1 MDNSVD
7 NFVDFAWGV
16 VRNLL
21 RVHVLHIP
29 ICRPTNVSSR
39 RFTIREAHL
48 LLTHYE
54 LLMEK
59 WDLFTQLSDLFA
71 PMDCNQQVETYW
83 ALLEDCPDEQKPM
96 LTEIAGFVSIA
107 VFAKVHLSDYTRLP
121 FGVHHKAF
129 FEAIP
134 RGERGQKVNILA
146 PRGSGKSTVITVFYP
161 LHCIYYK
168 YLYEEFGMKSERY
181 ILILSR
187 SYGNAMDR
195 IKDIKSEIE
204 MRGSLQHLK
213 GNDTWG
219 EMRSITANDILLV
232 PQSRGGKVRGSLYKG
247 FRPTLVLPDDLD
259 DIDSIRNPNTLQK
272 DEDWFNSDLMEC
284 GDADTNFIC
293 VDTVKAER
301 AIANQLRYR
310 PAWRNIFIQAIPNP
324 DQLVHP
330 DAEQLWQAYR
340 KIYANT
346 ALEPQERSTQMEVF
360 WTEHEKEMNAGVEE
374 TWREKWTYRSLREK
388 EFDQGRAA
396 ILREYQNHPVD
407 RELAIFDMENA
418 VRFTVENDGLL
429 RSDERL
435 VRWER
440 LSGATI
446 FLDWAGIK
454 ESLDNCFAAVVAVL
468 WEPVPGGVEAR
479 RRGGEAIYSDMRT
492 YSAYGYVYQVWM
504 ERGSRGKQIEA
515 LCDVYRNV
523 YDFLALRSPARFN
536 LHLCCEDFVDTT
548 GDQKENFLR
557 HYESISL
564 AKEISTPLQFLP
576 RQRNKEERIASLEAP
591 IDNGWLAFHK
601 ELPKPFMDQMREFP
615 ICDFNDGPDS
625 CEGAWSYK
633 ITETENE
640 RQARRNRA
648 NQRVQESHL
657 LKF

>member
-1 MDNSVD
+1 MDKHTLFQKLNHI
-7 NFVDFAWGV
+7 FA
-16 VRNLL
+16 
-21 RVHVLHIP
+21 
-29 ICRPTNVSSR
+29 
-39 RFTIREAHL
+39 
-48 LLTHYE
+48 
-54 LLMEK
+54 
-59 WDLFTQLSDLFA
+59 D
-71 PMDCNQQVETYW
+71 MDCNEQVEAYET
-83 ALLEDCPDEQKPM
+83 LLEDCPGDQKPA

-107 VFAKVHLSDYTRLP
+107 VFAKTHLPDYTRLP
-121 FGVHHKAF
+121 FGKHHKAF

-168 YLYEEFGMKSERY
+168 SFYEEFDMKSEKY

-187 SYGNAMDR
+187 SYGNAIDR

-204 MRGSLQHLK
+204 MRPSFVHLK
-213 GNDTWG
+213 GDEVWG
-219 EMRSITANDILLV
+219 ERRSITSNDILLV

-284 GDADTNFIC
+284 GDADTNFVC
-293 VDTVKAER
+293 VDTVKGER

-324 DQLVHP
+324 EQLAHP
-330 DAEQLWQAYR
+330 DVEHLWQEYR

-346 ALEPQERSTQMEVF
+346 ALEPQERVEQMEGF
-360 WTEHEKEMNAGVEE
+360 YTEHEKEMNADVEE
-374 TWREKWTYRSLREK
+374 TWGEKWTYRSLREK

-418 VRFTVENDGLL
+418 IRFTVEKDGLL
-429 RSDERL
+429 RTDDRL
-435 VRWER
+435 VRWEH

-454 ESLDNCFAAVVAVL
+454 ESLDNCFAAVVAIL
-468 WEPVPGGVEAR
+468 WEPQSPRSPLLGR
-479 RRGGEAIYSDMRT
+479 REISDMQM
-492 YSAYGYVYQVWM
+492 YGAYGYVYQVWM

-515 LCDVYRNV
+515 LCDVYKNV
-523 YDFLALRSPARFN
+523 YDFLALRTSGVTVNIF
-536 LHLCCEDFVDTT
+536 CEDFIDTT
-548 GDQKENFLR
+548 GDVKENFLR
-557 HYESISL
+557 HYESISS
-564 AKEISTPLQFLP
+564 AKEIGRPLQFLP
-576 RQRNKEERIASLEAP
+576 RHRDKHERIAGLEAP
-591 IDNGWLAFHK
+591 IGNGWLAFHK
-601 ELPKPFMDQMREFP
+601 DLPKVFMDQMREFP
-615 ICDFNDGPDS
+615 VADFNDGPDS
-625 CEGAWSYK
+625 LQGAWECK
-633 ITETENE
+633 IETMAAE
-640 RQARRNRA
+640 RQARRERA
-648 NQRVQESHL
+648 NQRVQESRV

>member
-1 MDNSVD
+1 
-7 NFVDFAWGV
+7 
-16 VRNLL
+16 
-21 RVHVLHIP
+21 
-29 ICRPTNVSSR
+29 
-39 RFTIREAHL
+39 
-48 LLTHYE
+48 
-54 LLMEK
+54 MEK
-59 WDLFTQLSDLFA
+59 WDLFAQLNNLFA
-71 PMDCNQQVETYW
+71 PMDCNQQVEAYQ
-83 ALLEDCPDEQKPM
+83 ALLGGCPDEQKPI
-96 LTEIAGFVSIA
+96 LTEIAGFASIA
-107 VFAKVHLSDYTRLP
+107 VFAKTHLSDYTRLP

-134 RGERGQKVNILA
+134 RGDRGQKVNILA

-168 YLYEEFGMKSERY
+168 YLYDEFGMKSEKY

-204 MRGSLQHLK
+204 IRPSLQHLK
-213 GNDTWG
+213 GDDTWG

-272 DEDWFNSDLMEC
+272 DEDWFNADLMEC

-293 VDTVKAER
+293 VDTVKGER

-310 PAWRNIFIQAIPNP
+310 PAWRNIFIQAIPHP

-330 DAEQLWQAYR
+330 DAEQLWQEYR

-346 ALEPQERSTQMEVF
+346 ALEPQERSSQMEVF
-360 WTEHEKEMNAGVEE
+360 YTEHQNEMNAGVEE

-418 VRFTVENDGLL
+418 VRFAVENDGLL

-446 FLDWAGIK
+446 FLDWAEIK
-454 ESLDNCFAAVVAVL
+454 ESLDNCFAAVVAIL
-468 WEPVPGGVEAR
+468 WEPAYKSN
-479 RRGGEAIYSDMRT
+479 YSDMQT
-492 YSAYGYVYQVWM
+492 PGAYGYVHEVWM

-515 LCDVYRNV
+515 LCDVYKSV
-523 YDFLALRSPARFN
+523 YDFLALRVSNFTVN
-536 LHLCCEDFVDTT
+536 IFCEDFIDTT
-548 GDQKENFLR
+548 GDVKENFLN
-557 HYESISL
+557 HYQSISH
-564 AKEISTPLQFLP
+564 AKDINRPLQFLP
-576 RQRNKEERIASLEAP
+576 RNRDKGERIAGLEAP
-591 IDNGWLAFHK
+591 ISNGWLAFRKSKNHGTD
-601 ELPKPFMDQMREFP
+601 ELPKVFMDQMREFP
-615 ICDFNDGPDS
+615 VADFNDGPDS
-625 CEGAWSYK
+625 LQGAWECK
-633 ITETENE
+633 IETTTAE
-640 RQARRNRA
+640 QHARRERA
-648 NQRVQESHL
+648 NQRVQDSRVL
-657 LKF
+657 RF

>member
-1 MDNSVD
+1 MNQ
-7 NFVDFAWGV
+7 
-16 VRNLL
+16 
-21 RVHVLHIP
+21 
-29 ICRPTNVSSR
+29 
-39 RFTIREAHL
+39 
-48 LLTHYE
+48 
-54 LLMEK
+54 LMEK
-59 WDLFTQLSDLFA
+59 WDLFTQLSDLFT
-71 PMDCNQQVETYW
+71 PMDCNQQVEAYD
-83 ALLEDCPDEQKPM
+83 ALLADCPDEQKPI
-96 LTEIAGFVSIA
+96 LTEIAGFASIA
-107 VFAKVHLSDYTRLP
+107 VFAKLHLSDYTRLP

-146 PRGSGKSTVITVFYP
+146 PRGSGKSTGITVFYP
-161 LHCIYYK
+161 IHCIYYK
-168 YLYEEFGMKSERY
+168 YLYDEFDMKSEKY

-187 SYGNAMDR
+187 SYGNAIDR

-204 MRGSLQHLK
+204 MRPSLQHLK
-213 GNDTWG
+213 GDDTWG

-272 DEDWFNSDLMEC
+272 DEEWFNSDLMEC
-284 GDADTNFIC
+284 GDADTNFVC
-293 VDTVKAER
+293 VDTVKGER

-310 PAWRNIFIQAIPNP
+310 PAWRNIFIQAIPTP

-330 DAEQLWQAYR
+330 DAEHLWQEYR

-346 ALEPQERSTQMEVF
+346 ALEPQERSMQMEVF
-360 WTEHEKEMNAGVEE
+360 WTEHQKEMNAGVEE

-418 VRFTVENDGLL
+418 VRFTVESDGLL
-429 RSDERL
+429 RTDERL
-435 VRWER
+435 VRWEH

-454 ESLDNCFAAVVAVL
+454 ESLDNCFAAVVAIL
-468 WEPVPGGVEAR
+468 WEPTYKSS
-479 RRGGEAIYSDMRT
+479 YSDMQT
-492 YSAYGYVYQVWM
+492 PGAYGYVHQVWM

-523 YDFLALRSPARFN
+523 YDFLALRVRAQFKV
-536 LHLCCEDFVDTT
+536 HLCCEDFVDTT

-557 HYESISL
+557 HYESISS

-591 IDNGWLAFHK
+591 IENGWLAFHK
-601 ELPKPFMDQMREFP
+601 ELPKIFMDQMREFP

-625 CEGAWSYK
+625 CEGAWSCK
-633 ITETENE
+633 IIETENE
-640 RQARRNRA
+640 RQARRDRA
-648 NQRVQESHL
+648 NQRVQSSRVL
-657 LKF
+657 QF

>member
-1 MDNSVD
+1 MNKY
-7 NFVDFAWGV
+7 A
-16 VRNLL
+16 
-21 RVHVLHIP
+21 
-29 ICRPTNVSSR
+29 
-39 RFTIREAHL
+39 
-48 LLTHYE
+48 
-54 LLMEK
+54 
-59 WDLFTQLSDLFA
+59 LFQKLNNIFA
-71 PMDCNQQVETYW
+71 PMDCNQQVQAYQV
-83 ALLEDCPDEQKPM
+83 LLAGCPDEQKPI
-96 LTEIAGFVSIA
+96 LTEIAGFTSIA
-107 VFAKVHLSDYTRLP
+107 VFAKTHLPDYTRLP

-161 LHCIYYK
+161 LHCIYYQ
-168 YLYEEFGMKSERY
+168 YLYEEFGMKSEKY

-195 IKDIKSEIE
+195 IKDIKSEVEI
-204 MRGSLQHLK
+204 RPSLSHLM

-219 EMRSITANDILLV
+219 EKRSITSNDILLV

-259 DIDSIRNPNTLQK
+259 DIESIRNPNTLQK

-284 GDADTNFIC
+284 GDADTNFVC
-293 VDTVKAER
+293 VDTVKGER

-330 DAEQLWQAYR
+330 DAEQLWQEYR

-346 ALEPQERSTQMEVF
+346 ALEPQERSAQMEVF
-360 WTEHEKEMNAGVEE
+360 YTEHEKEMNAGVEE

-407 RELAIFDMENA
+407 RELAIFDMEST

-429 RSDERL
+429 RSDDRL

-454 ESLDNCFAAVVAVL
+454 ESLDNCFAAVVAIL
-468 WEPVPGGVEAR
+468 WEPAYKSN
-479 RRGGEAIYSDMRT
+479 YSDMQT
-492 YSAYGYVYQVWM
+492 PGAYGYVHQVWM

-515 LCDVYRNV
+515 LCDVYKNV
-523 YDFLALRSPARFN
+523 YDFLALRGTNFAVNIF
-536 LHLCCEDFVDTT
+536 CEDFIDTT
-548 GDQKENFLR
+548 GDVKENFLN
-557 HYESISL
+557 HYQSISQ
-564 AKEISTPLQFLP
+564 AKDISRPLQFLP
-576 RQRNKEERIASLEAP
+576 RNRDKSERIAGLEAP
-591 IDNGWLAFHK
+591 IGNGWLAFHQ
-601 ELPKPFMDQMREFP
+601 ELPKVFMDQMREFP

-625 CEGAWSYK
+625 LQGAWECK
-633 ITETENE
+633 IKTTIAEQ
-640 RQARRNRA
+640 QARRERA
-648 NQRVQESHL
+648 SQRVQESRVL
-657 LKF
+657 QF

>member
-1 MDNSVD
+1 MD
-7 NFVDFAWGV
+7 
-16 VRNLL
+16 
-21 RVHVLHIP
+21 
-29 ICRPTNVSSR
+29 
-39 RFTIREAHL
+39 
-48 LLTHYE
+48 
-54 LLMEK
+54 K
-59 WDLFTQLSDLFA
+59 WDLYTQLNDLFA
-71 PMDCNQQVETYW
+71 PMDCNQQVETYRT
-83 ALLEDCPDEQKPM
+83 LLGECPAEQKPM
-96 LTEIAGFVSIA
+96 LTEIAGFASIA
-107 VFAKVHLSDYTRLP
+107 VFAKTHLPDYTRLP

-134 RGERGQKVNILA
+134 RGERGQRVNILA

-168 YLYEEFGMKSERY
+168 YLYDEFGMKSEKY

-204 MRGSLQHLK
+204 MRVSLQHLK
-213 GNDTWG
+213 GDDTWG
-219 EMRSITANDILLV
+219 EMRSITANDILIV

-293 VDTVKAER
+293 VDTVKGER

-310 PAWRNIFIQAIPNP
+310 PAWRNIFIQAIPTP

-330 DAEQLWQAYR
+330 DAEHLWQAYR

-346 ALEPQERSTQMEVF
+346 ALEPQERAVQMEGF
-360 WTEHEKEMNAGVEE
+360 WTEHGDEMNAGVEE

-418 VRFTVENDGLL
+418 VRFTVESDGLL

-435 VRWER
+435 VRWEH

-454 ESLDNCFAAVVAVL
+454 ESLDNCFAAVVAIL
-468 WEPVPGGVEAR
+468 WEPAYKSS
-479 RRGGEAIYSDMRT
+479 YSDMQT
-492 YSAYGYVYQVWM
+492 PGAYGYVYQVWM

-523 YDFLALRSPARFN
+523 YDFLALRGSNFTVN
-536 LHLCCEDFVDTT
+536 IFCEDFIDTT
-548 GDQKENFLR
+548 GDVKENFLR
-557 HYESISL
+557 HYESVSR
-564 AKEISTPLQFLP
+564 AKEIGRPLQFLP
-576 RQRNKEERIASLEAP
+576 RNRDKSERIAGLEAP
-591 IDNGWLAFHK
+591 ISNGWLAFHQ
-601 ELPKPFMDQMREFP
+601 ELPKVFMDQMREFP

-625 CEGAWSYK
+625 LQGAWECK
-633 ITETENE
+633 IETTTAEQ
-640 RQARRNRA
+640 QARRERA
-648 NQRVQESHL
+648 NQRVRDSRVLQ
-657 LKF
+657 F

>member
-1 MDNSVD
+1 MD
-7 NFVDFAWGV
+7 
-16 VRNLL
+16 
-21 RVHVLHIP
+21 
-29 ICRPTNVSSR
+29 
-39 RFTIREAHL
+39 
-48 LLTHYE
+48 
-54 LLMEK
+54 K
-59 WDLFTQLSDLFA
+59 WDLYTRLNDLFA
-71 PMDCNQQVETYW
+71 PMDCNQQVDAYH
-83 ALLEDCPDEQKPM
+83 ALLAGCPDEQKPI
-96 LTEIAGFVSIA
+96 LTEIAGFASIA
-107 VFAKVHLSDYTRLP
+107 VFAKTHLPDYTRLP

-161 LHCIYYK
+161 LHCIYYR
-168 YLYEEFGMKSERY
+168 YLHDEFGMKSEKY

-204 MRGSLQHLK
+204 IRPSLQHLK
-213 GNDTWG
+213 GDDTWG
-219 EMRSITANDILLV
+219 EMRSITSNDILLV

-247 FRPTLVLPDDLD
+247 YRPSLVLPDDLD

-293 VDTVKAER
+293 VDTVKGER

-310 PAWRNIFIQAIPNP
+310 PAWRNIFIQAIPTP

-330 DAEQLWQAYR
+330 DAEHLWQEYR

-346 ALEPQERSTQMEVF
+346 ALEPQERSSQMEVF
-360 WTEHEKEMNAGVEE
+360 YTEHETEMNAGVEE

-454 ESLDNCFAAVVAVL
+454 ESLDNCFAAVVAIL
-468 WEPVPGGVEAR
+468 WEPAYKSN
-479 RRGGEAIYSDMRT
+479 YSDMQT
-492 YSAYGYVYQVWM
+492 PGAYGYVHQVWM

-515 LCDVYRNV
+515 LCDVYKNV
-523 YDFLALRSPARFN
+523 YDFLALRETSFTVN
-536 LHLCCEDFVDTT
+536 IFCEDFIDTT
-548 GDQKENFLR
+548 GDVKENFLN
-557 HYESISL
+557 HYQSISH
-564 AKEISTPLQFLP
+564 AKDINRPLQFLP
-576 RQRNKEERIASLEAP
+576 RNRDKSERIAGLEAP
-591 IDNGWLAFHK
+591 IGNGWLAFHK
-601 ELPKPFMDQMREFP
+601 ELPKVFMDQMREFP
-615 ICDFNDGPDS
+615 VADFNDGPDS
-625 CEGAWSYK
+625 LQGAWECK
-633 ITETENE
+633 IETTTAE
-640 RQARRNRA
+640 QLARRERA
-648 NQRVQESHL
+648 NQRVQDSRVL
-657 LKF
+657 QF

>member
-1 MDNSVD
+1 MD
-7 NFVDFAWGV
+7 
-16 VRNLL
+16 
-21 RVHVLHIP
+21 
-29 ICRPTNVSSR
+29 
-39 RFTIREAHL
+39 
-48 LLTHYE
+48 
-54 LLMEK
+54 K
-59 WDLFTQLSDLFA
+59 WDLFTRLNDLFA
-71 PMDCNQQVETYW
+71 PMDCNQQVETYQ
-83 ALLEDCPDEQKPM
+83 ALLGDCPDEQKPI
-96 LTEIAGFVSIA
+96 LTEIAGFASIA
-107 VFAKVHLSDYTRLP
+107 VFAKTHLRDYTRLP

-134 RGERGQKVNILA
+134 RGERGEKVNILA

-168 YLYEEFGMKSERY
+168 YLYDEFGMRSERY

-204 MRGSLQHLK
+204 LRPSLQHLK
-213 GNDTWG
+213 GDDTWG

-247 FRPTLVLPDDLD
+247 HRPSLVLPDDLD

-293 VDTVKAER
+293 VDTVKGER

-310 PAWRNIFIQAIPNP
+310 PAWRNIFIQAIPHP
-324 DQLVHP
+324 DQLIHP
-330 DAEQLWQAYR
+330 DAEHLWQEYR
-340 KIYANT
+340 RIYANT

-360 WTEHEKEMNAGVEE
+360 YTEHENEMNAGVEE

-468 WEPVPGGVEAR
+468 WEPVPGGESPIGSGGAR
-479 RRGGEAIYSDMRT
+479 RRGEGIYSDMRR
-492 YSAYGYVYQVWM
+492 YGAYGYVHQVWM

-523 YDFLALRSPARFN
+523 YDFLALRAANFTIN
-536 LHLCCEDFVDTT
+536 IFCEDFIDTT
-548 GDQKENFLR
+548 GDVKENFLN
-557 HYESISL
+557 HYQSISD
-564 AKEISTPLQFLP
+564 AKDINRPLQFLP
-576 RQRNKEERIASLEAP
+576 RNRDKGERIAGLEAP
-591 IDNGWLAFHK
+591 IGNGWLAFNE
-601 ELPKPFMDQMREFP
+601 ELPKVFMDQMREFP
-615 ICDFNDGPDS
+615 VADFNDGPDS
-625 CEGAWSYK
+625 LQGAWECK
-633 ITETENE
+633 IDTTAAEQE
-640 RQARRNRA
+640 ARRERA
-648 NQRVQESHL
+648 NQRVQDSRVL
-657 LKF
+657 QF

>member
-1 MDNSVD
+1 MDKYALFQRLNCT
-7 NFVDFAWGV
+7 FA
-16 VRNLL
+16 
-21 RVHVLHIP
+21 
-29 ICRPTNVSSR
+29 
-39 RFTIREAHL
+39 
-48 LLTHYE
+48 
-54 LLMEK
+54 
-59 WDLFTQLSDLFA
+59 D
-71 PMDCNQQVETYW
+71 MDCNEQVEAYQR
-83 ALLEDCPDEQKPM
+83 LLAECPDDQKPV

-107 VFAKVHLSDYTRLP
+107 VFAKTHLPDYTRLP
-121 FGVHHKAF
+121 FGKHHKSF

-134 RGERGQKVNILA
+134 RGERGHKVNILA
-146 PRGSGKSTVITVFYP
+146 PRGSSKSTVITVFYP

-168 YLYEEFGMKSERY
+168 SLYEEFGMKFEKY

-195 IKDIKSEIE
+195 IKDIKTEIE
-204 MRGSLQHLK
+204 TRESFQHLR
-213 GNDTWG
+213 GDETWG
-219 EMRSITANDILLV
+219 EKRSITSNDILLV

-293 VDTVKAER
+293 VDTVKGER

-310 PAWRNIFIQAIPNP
+310 PAWRNVFIQAIPTP

-330 DAEQLWQAYR
+330 DAEHLWQEYR

-360 WTEHEKEMNAGVEE
+360 YTEHEKEMNAGVEE

-418 VRFTVENDGLL
+418 IRFTVENDGLL
-429 RSDERL
+429 RTDDRL

-454 ESLDNCFAAVVAVL
+454 ESLDNCFAAVVAIL
-468 WEPVPGGVEAR
+468 WEPTSAGSEGAGQ
-479 RRGGEAIYSDMRT
+479 RGSEYSDMRM
-492 YSAYGYVYQVWM
+492 YGAYGDVYQVWM

-515 LCDVYRNV
+515 LCDVYKNV
-523 YDFLALRSPARFN
+523 YDFLMLRTSSFTIN
-536 LHLCCEDFVDTT
+536 IFCEDFIDTT
-548 GDQKENFLR
+548 GDVKENFLR
-557 HYESISL
+557 HYESISG
-564 AKEISTPLQFLP
+564 AKEIGRPLEFLP
-576 RQRNKEERIASLEAP
+576 RHRDKHERIAGLEAP
-591 IDNGWLAFHK
+591 IGNGWLAFHK
-601 ELPKPFMDQMREFP
+601 ELPKVFMGQMREFP
-615 ICDFNDGPDS
+615 VADFNDGPDS
-625 CEGAWSYK
+625 CEGAWSCK

-640 RQARRNRA
+640 RQARRDRA
-648 NQRVQESHL
+648 NLRVQESQIL
-657 LKF
+657 RF

>member
-1 MDNSVD
+1 
-7 NFVDFAWGV
+7 
-16 VRNLL
+16 
-21 RVHVLHIP
+21 
-29 ICRPTNVSSR
+29 
-39 RFTIREAHL
+39 
-48 LLTHYE
+48 
-54 LLMEK
+54 
-59 WDLFTQLSDLFA
+59 
-71 PMDCNQQVETYW
+71 MDCNQQVETYRT
-83 ALLEDCPDEQKPM
+83 LLRDCPDEQKPT
-96 LTEIAGFVSIA
+96 LIEIAGFASIA
-107 VFAKVHLSDYTRLP
+107 VFAKTHLPDYTRLP
-121 FGVHHKAF
+121 FGVHHKTF

-134 RGERGQKVNILA
+134 RGDRGQKVNILA

-168 YLYEEFGMKSERY
+168 YLYDEFGMKSEKY

-204 MRGSLQHLK
+204 MRPSLQHLK
-213 GNDTWG
+213 GDDTWG
-219 EMRSITANDILLV
+219 EMRSITANEILLV

-247 FRPTLVLPDDLD
+247 CRPSLVLPDDLD

-293 VDTVKAER
+293 VDTVKGER

-310 PAWRNIFIQAIPNP
+310 PAWRNIFIQAIPTP

-330 DAEQLWQAYR
+330 DAEHLWQEYR
-340 KIYANT
+340 QIYANT
-346 ALEPQERSTQMEVF
+346 AVEPQERSAQMEVF
-360 WTEHEKEMNAGVEE
+360 WTEHKQEMNAGVEE

-418 VRFTVENDGLL
+418 VRFTVESDGLL
-429 RSDERL
+429 RSDDRL

-454 ESLDNCFAAVVAVL
+454 ESLDNCFAAVVAIL
-468 WEPVPGGVEAR
+468 WEPVQTTTNGRESAQ
-479 RRGGEAIYSDMRT
+479 IYSDMRV
-492 YSAYGYVYQVWM
+492 YGAYGYVHQVWM

-523 YDFLALRSPARFN
+523 YDFLALRTPNATVNIF
-536 LHLCCEDFVDTT
+536 CEDFIDTT
-548 GDQKENFLR
+548 GDVKENFLR
-557 HYESISL
+557 HYETISG
-564 AKEISTPLQFLP
+564 AKDIGRPLQFLP
-576 RQRNKEERIASLEAP
+576 RNRDKSERIAGLEAP
-591 IDNGWLAFHK
+591 ISNGWLAFHK
-601 ELPKPFMDQMREFP
+601 ELPKVFMGQMREWPCAEFE
-615 ICDFNDGPDS
+615 DGPDA
-625 CEGAWSYK
+625 CEGAWICK
-633 ITETENE
+633 IETTHAE
-640 RQARRNRA
+640 RQARRDRA
-648 NQRVQESHL
+648 NQRVQDSRVL
-657 LKF
+657 QF

>member
-1 MDNSVD
+1 MD
-7 NFVDFAWGV
+7 
-16 VRNLL
+16 
-21 RVHVLHIP
+21 
-29 ICRPTNVSSR
+29 
-39 RFTIREAHL
+39 
-48 LLTHYE
+48 
-54 LLMEK
+54 K
-59 WDLFTQLSDLFA
+59 WDLYTQLNDLFA
-71 PMDCNQQVETYW
+71 PMDCNQQVEAYRT
-83 ALLEDCPDEQKPM
+83 LLGECSDAQKPM
-96 LTEIAGFVSIA
+96 LTEIAGFASIA
-107 VFAKVHLSDYTRLP
+107 VFAKTHLSDYTRLP

-134 RGERGQKVNILA
+134 RGERGQRVNILA
-146 PRGSGKSTVITVFYP
+146 PRGSSKSTVITVFYP
-161 LHCIYYK
+161 IHCIYYK
-168 YLYEEFGMKSERY
+168 YLYDEFDMVSEKY

-187 SYGNAMDR
+187 SYGNAIDR

-204 MRGSLQHLK
+204 TRVSLQHLK
-213 GNDTWG
+213 GDDTWG
-219 EMRSITANDILLV
+219 EIRSITANDILIV

-293 VDTVKAER
+293 VDTVKGER

-310 PAWRNIFIQAIPNP
+310 PAWRNIFIQAIPTP

-330 DAEQLWQAYR
+330 DVEDLWQEYR

-346 ALEPQERSTQMEVF
+346 ALEPQERSIQMEVF
-360 WTEHEKEMNAGVEE
+360 WAEHQDEMNAGVEE
-374 TWREKWTYRSLREK
+374 TWREKWSYRSLREK

-418 VRFTVENDGLL
+418 VRFTVESDGLL

-454 ESLDNCFAAVVAVL
+454 ESLDNCFAAVVAIL
-468 WEPVPGGVEAR
+468 WEPQPPRPLLSGGREA
-479 RRGGEAIYSDMRT
+479 SDMRM
-492 YSAYGYVYQVWM
+492 YGAYGYVYQVWM

-515 LCDVYRNV
+515 LCDVYRKV
-523 YDFLALRSPARFN
+523 YDFLALRRSDFTVN
-536 LHLCCEDFVDTT
+536 IFCEDFIDTT
-548 GDQKENFLR
+548 GDVKENFLR
-557 HYESISL
+557 HYESVSR
-564 AKEISTPLQFLP
+564 AKEIGRPLQFLP
-576 RQRNKEERIASLEAP
+576 RNRDKGERIAGLEAP
-591 IDNGWLAFHK
+591 IGNGWLAFHQ
-601 ELPKPFMDQMREFP
+601 ELPKVFMDQMREFP

-625 CEGAWSYK
+625 LQGAWECK
-633 ITETENE
+633 IETTLAEQ
-640 RQARRNRA
+640 QARRERA
-648 NQRVQESHL
+648 NQRVQESRVL
-657 LKF
+657 RF

>member
-1 MDNSVD
+1 MD
-7 NFVDFAWGV
+7 
-16 VRNLL
+16 
-21 RVHVLHIP
+21 
-29 ICRPTNVSSR
+29 
-39 RFTIREAHL
+39 
-48 LLTHYE
+48 
-54 LLMEK
+54 K
-59 WDLFTQLSDLFA
+59 WDLFTQLNDQFA
-71 PMDCNQQVETYW
+71 GMDCNQQVAAYQQM
-83 ALLEDCPDEQKPM
+83 LLTWPEKQKPL
-96 LTEIAGFVSIA
+96 LTEIAGFASIA
-107 VFAKVHLSDYTRLP
+107 VFAKIHLSDYTRLP
-121 FGVHHKAF
+121 FGVHHKSF

-168 YLYEEFGMKSERY
+168 DLYEEFGMKSEKY

-204 MRGSLQHLK
+204 IRPSFRHLK

-219 EMRSITANDILLV
+219 EKRSITRNDILLV

-247 FRPTLVLPDDLD
+247 YRPSLVLPDDLD

-293 VDTVKAER
+293 VDTVKGER

-330 DAEQLWQAYR
+330 EAEPLWQEYR

-346 ALEPQERSTQMEVF
+346 ALEPQERSIQMDTFYEQ
-360 WTEHEKEMNAGVEE
+360 HEKEMNAGVQE

-429 RSDERL
+429 RTDDRL

-454 ESLDNCFAAVVAVL
+454 ESLDNCFAAVVAIL
-468 WEPVPGGVEAR
+468 WEPQPPRPPLSGGREA
-479 RRGGEAIYSDMRT
+479 SDMRM
-492 YSAYGYVYQVWM
+492 YGAYGYVHQVWM

-515 LCDVYRNV
+515 LCEVYKNV
-523 YDFLALRSPARFN
+523 YDFLALRTPNFTVN
-536 LHLCCEDFVDTT
+536 IFCEDFIDTT
-548 GDQKENFLR
+548 GDVKENFLR
-557 HYESISL
+557 HYETISQ
-564 AKEISTPLQFLP
+564 AKEIGRPLQFLP
-576 RQRNKEERIASLEAP
+576 RNRDKKERIAGLEAP
-591 IDNGWLAFHK
+591 IGNDWLAFHQ
-601 ELPKPFMDQMREFP
+601 ELPKVFMDQMREWPCAEFE
-615 ICDFNDGPDS
+615 DGPDS
-625 CEGAWSYK
+625 LQGAWECK
-633 ITETENE
+633 IVVTENE
-640 RQARRNRA
+640 RQARRDRA
-648 NQRVQESHL
+648 NQRVQESRVL
-657 LKF
+657 RF

>member
-1 MDNSVD
+1 MNQLMD
-7 NFVDFAWGV
+7 
-16 VRNLL
+16 
-21 RVHVLHIP
+21 
-29 ICRPTNVSSR
+29 
-39 RFTIREAHL
+39 
-48 LLTHYE
+48 
-54 LLMEK
+54 K
-59 WDLFTQLSDLFA
+59 WDLFAQLNDLFA
-71 PMDCNQQVETYW
+71 PMDCNQQVETYQ
-83 ALLEDCPDEQKPM
+83 ALLGDCPNEQKPI
-96 LTEIAGFVSIA
+96 LTEIAGFASIA
-107 VFAKVHLSDYTRLP
+107 VFAKTHLPDYTRLP

-168 YLYEEFGMKSERY
+168 YLYDEFGMKSEKY

-195 IKDIKSEIE
+195 IKDIKAEIE
-204 MRGSLQHLK
+204 IRPSLQHLK
-213 GNDTWG
+213 GDDTWG

-247 FRPTLVLPDDLD
+247 YRPSLVLPDDLD

-293 VDTVKAER
+293 VDTVKGER

-330 DAEQLWQAYR
+330 DAEGLWQEYR
-340 KIYANT
+340 KLYANT
-346 ALEPQERSTQMEVF
+346 ALEPQERSSQMEVF
-360 WTEHEKEMNAGVEE
+360 YSEHEKEMNAGVEE

-418 VRFTVENDGLL
+418 VRFTVENNGLL

-454 ESLDNCFAAVVAVL
+454 ESLDNCFAAVVAIL
-468 WEPVPGGVEAR
+468 WEPVPGGEGAR
-479 RRGGEAIYSDMRT
+479 RRGNEGIYSDMRM
-492 YSAYGYVYQVWM
+492 YGAYGYVHEVWM

-515 LCDVYRNV
+515 LCDVYRSV
-523 YDFLALRSPARFN
+523 YDFLALRTPNFTVN
-536 LHLCCEDFVDTT
+536 IFCEDFIDTT
-548 GDQKENFLR
+548 GDVKENFLN
-557 HYESISL
+557 HYQSISH
-564 AKEISTPLQFLP
+564 AKDINRPLQFLP
-576 RQRNKEERIASLEAP
+576 RNRDKSERIAGLEAP
-591 IDNGWLAFHK
+591 IGNGWLAFHK
-601 ELPKPFMDQMREFP
+601 SKNHGTDELPKVFMDQMREFP
-615 ICDFNDGPDS
+615 VADFNDGPDS
-625 CEGAWSYK
+625 LQGAWECK
-633 ITETENE
+633 IETTTAE
-640 RQARRNRA
+640 QDARRDRA
-648 NQRVQESHL
+648 NQRVQDSRVL
-657 LKF
+657 QF

>member
-1 MDNSVD
+1 MD
-7 NFVDFAWGV
+7 
-16 VRNLL
+16 
-21 RVHVLHIP
+21 
-29 ICRPTNVSSR
+29 
-39 RFTIREAHL
+39 
-48 LLTHYE
+48 
-54 LLMEK
+54 K
-59 WDLFTQLSDLFA
+59 WDLFTRLNNLFA
-71 PMDCNQQVETYW
+71 PMDCNQQVKTYQV
-83 ALLEDCPDEQKPM
+83 LLEDCPDEQKPI
-96 LTEIAGFVSIA
+96 LTEIAGFASIA
-107 VFAKVHLSDYTRLP
+107 IFAKAHLPDYTRLP

-146 PRGSGKSTVITVFYP
+146 PRGSGKSTVIAVFYP

-168 YLYEEFGMKSERY
+168 YLYDEFGMKSEKY

-204 MRGSLQHLK
+204 MRPSLQHLK
-213 GNDTWG
+213 GDDTWG
-219 EMRSITANDILLV
+219 EMRSVTSNDILLV

-247 FRPTLVLPDDLD
+247 YRPSLVLPDDLD

-293 VDTVKAER
+293 VDTVKGER

-310 PAWRNIFIQAIPNP
+310 PAWRNIFVQAIPNP
-324 DQLVHP
+324 EQLIHP
-330 DAEQLWQAYR
+330 DAEPIWQDYR

-346 ALEPQERSTQMEVF
+346 ALEPQERSTQLDAF
-360 WTEHEKEMNAGVEE
+360 YTEHEDEMNAGVEE

-435 VRWER
+435 ARWER

-454 ESLDNCFAAVVAVL
+454 ESLENCFAAVVAIL
-468 WEPVPGGVEAR
+468 WEPVGGSEGTRKAR
-479 RRGGEAIYSDMRT
+479 QVGKSAAIEYSDMRV
-492 YSAYGYVYQVWM
+492 YGAYGYVHQVWM

-515 LCDVYRNV
+515 LCDVYKNV
-523 YDFLALRSPARFN
+523 YDFLALRTPNFTVN
-536 LHLCCEDFVDTT
+536 IFCEDFIDTT
-548 GDQKENFLR
+548 GDVKENFLN
-557 HYESISL
+557 HYQSISHT
-564 AKEISTPLQFLP
+564 KDINRPLQFLP
-576 RQRNKEERIASLEAP
+576 RNRDKGERIAGLEAP
-591 IDNGWLAFHK
+591 IGNGWLAFHK
-601 ELPKPFMDQMREFP
+601 ELPKVFMDQMREFP
-615 ICDFNDGPDS
+615 IADFNDGPDS
-625 CEGAWSYK
+625 LQGAWECK
-633 ITETENE
+633 IETTMAEQ
-640 RQARRNRA
+640 QARRERA
-648 NQRVQESHL
+648 NQRVQDSRVL
-657 LKF
+657 QF

>member
-1 MDNSVD
+1 
-7 NFVDFAWGV
+7 
-16 VRNLL
+16 
-21 RVHVLHIP
+21 
-29 ICRPTNVSSR
+29 
-39 RFTIREAHL
+39 
-48 LLTHYE
+48 
-54 LLMEK
+54 
-59 WDLFTQLSDLFA
+59 
-71 PMDCNQQVETYW
+71 MDCNRQVETYR
-83 ALLEDCPDEQKPM
+83 ALLADCADADKTV
-96 LTEIAGFVSIA
+96 LTEIAGFVSVAI
-107 VFAKVHLSDYTRLP
+107 FAKAHLPDYTRLP

-161 LHCIYYK
+161 LHCIFYK
-168 YLYEEFGMKSERY
+168 YLYEEFDMKSEKY

-195 IKDIKSEIE
+195 IKDIKAEIE
-204 MRGSLQHLK
+204 MRPPLQHLQ
-213 GNDTWG
+213 GEDTWG
-219 EMRSITANDILLV
+219 EKRSITSNDILLV

-259 DIDSIRNPNTLQK
+259 DMDSIRNPNTLQK

-284 GDADTNFIC
+284 GDADTNFVC
-293 VDTVKAER
+293 VDTVKGER

-330 DAEQLWQAYR
+330 DAEHLWQEYR
-340 KIYANT
+340 KIYANA
-346 ALEPQERSTQMEVF
+346 ALEPLERSTQMDTF
-360 WTEHEKEMNAGVEE
+360 YAEHEAEMNAGIEE

-435 VRWER
+435 VRWEH

-454 ESLDNCFAAVVAVL
+454 ESLDNCFAAVVAIL
-468 WEPVPGGVEAR
+468 WEPAYKSSY
-479 RRGGEAIYSDMRT
+479 ADMQT
-492 YSAYGYVYQVWM
+492 PAAYGYVHQVWM

-515 LCDVYRNV
+515 LCDVYKNV
-523 YDFLALRSPARFN
+523 YDFLALRASNFTVN
-536 LHLCCEDFVDTT
+536 IFCEDFIDTT
-548 GDQKENFLR
+548 GDVKENFLN
-557 HYESISL
+557 HYQSISHT
-564 AKEISTPLQFLP
+564 KEIERPLQFLP
-576 RQRNKEERIASLEAP
+576 RHRDKHERIAGLEAP
-591 IDNGWLAFHK
+591 IGNGWLAFHL
-601 ELPKPFMDQMREFP
+601 ELPKVFMDQMREFP
-615 ICDFNDGPDS
+615 VADFNDGPDS
-625 CEGAWSYK
+625 LQGAWECK
-633 ITETENE
+633 IETTAAEQ
-640 RQARRNRA
+640 QARRERA
-648 NQRVQESHL
+648 NQRVQESRVL
-657 LKF
+657 RF